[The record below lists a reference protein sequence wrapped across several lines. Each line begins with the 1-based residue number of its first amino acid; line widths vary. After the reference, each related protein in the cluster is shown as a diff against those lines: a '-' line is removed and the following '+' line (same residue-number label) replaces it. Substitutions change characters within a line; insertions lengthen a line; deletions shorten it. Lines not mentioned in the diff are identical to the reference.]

1 MSDIIELLK
10 TKLFLVGT
18 LLMMIA
24 GAILVTFGGGD
35 ESLMMG
41 IPMIV
46 LGLLLFISG
55 YITPIVSE
63 SKTGLVIGLILT
75 IGAVVMLLGV
85 AVYDYMMLIAGLS
98 ITILMSVA
106 WPIICCQGSQGIKSQ
121 VVGVASAHDSIS
133 ITELSSKTGASVKLT
148 SEIVYDAIGKG
159 QLSGRMEGD
168 TFVRSA
174 PSSTSYSA
182 PTTTTREREIIKV
195 LVICPYCGAKTEQG
209 IGKCSNC
216 KADL

>member
-1 MSDIIELLK
+1 MSDIVELLK
-10 TKLFLVGT
+10 TKLFLIGA

-24 GAILVTFGGGD
+24 GVTLVTFGGGD

-63 SKTGLVIGLILT
+63 SKNGLVIGLILT
-75 IGAVVMLLGV
+75 IGAVVMLMGV
-85 AVYDYMMLIAGLS
+85 IVYDYIMLIAGLS
-98 ITILMSVA
+98 ITILMTLA
-106 WPIICCQGSQGIKSQ
+106 WPCICCQGSQNIKSQ
-121 VVGVASAHDSIS
+121 IVGIASAHESIT

-174 PSSTSYSA
+174 PSSSSYSA
-182 PTTTTREREIIKV
+182 PSTTTREREIVKV

-209 IGKCSNC
+209 LSKCSNC
-216 KADL
+216 QADL